1 MKPSLVPPSRLH
13 GGTRK
18 QLLLPVVLAVLVVLA
33 LAFPIGYVVYESRSS
48 DALVEN
54 FRLVRPGMTPAE
66 VERLLGPP
74 HATPSGRDA
83 GHWQYHMR
91 TTLFMLDGLYDVHFR
106 DGVVES
112 TYEDP
117 F

>member
-1 MKPSLVPPSRLH
+1 MNPSLAPPSRLH
-13 GGTRK
+13 SGTRK
-18 QLLLPVVLAVLVVLA
+18 QLLLYVVLIVLIMLA
-33 LAFPIGYVVYESRSS
+33 LALPIGYIVYESRSS

-54 FRLVRPGMTPAE
+54 FPLVRPGMTPAE

-83 GHWQYHMR
+83 GHWQYHTR
-91 TTLFMLDGLYDVHFR
+91 ALFMLDGLYDVHFR